1 MSKIL
6 FFLSILSS
14 ITLTCNASS
23 SEVVSV
29 VDFSGATVSL
39 KQRAQRIIALSPHAV
54 ENTFS
59 AGAGE
64 YLVGVVAYSDFPEQA
79 KSITQVGSNNLL
91 NYESIVALE
100 PDLIIAWQSGNTG
113 SSLKRLRDLG
123 FTIYLDE
130 PKSLEDVA
138 KSIRDIAK
146 LAGTSEIAKLTTD
159 SYLSELKHLRINN
172 INKEKVSVFYQVWN
186 QPLQTLNGKHL
197 VSTAIELC
205 GGNNIYADLP
215 NIAPIIN
222 IESII
227 NRDPN
232 VIIASGASNNERPH
246 WLDDWQQWPQLT
258 AVKNRNLFHVPAD
271 HLLRHTIRILK
282 GISTVC
288 NQLNQVRAKANL

>member
-1 MSKIL
+1 MSKLLLVLTYAIL
-6 FFLSILSS
+6 FSDVIRAE
-14 ITLTCNASS
+14 T
-23 SEVVSV
+23 VSV
-29 VDFSGATVSL
+29 VDFSGATVNL
-39 KQRAQRIIALSPHAV
+39 EQTAQRIIALSPHAV

-79 KSITQVGSNNLL
+79 KSIAQVGSNNLL
-91 NYESIVALE
+91 NYESIVALK
-100 PDLIIAWQSGNTG
+100 PDLIIAWQSGNTN
-113 SSLKRLRDLG
+113 SSIKRLKDLG
-123 FTIYLDE
+123 FTLYLDE

-138 KSIRDIAK
+138 KSILDIAE
-146 LAGTSEIAKLTTD
+146 LAGTSDKATTIAD
-159 SYLSELKHLRINN
+159 SYLSELHQLRASN
-172 INKEKVSVFYQVWN
+172 IGKEQVSVFYQVWN

-227 NRDPN
+227 SRDPQ

-246 WLDDWQQWPQLT
+246 WLDDWQKWPQLS
-258 AVKNRNLFHVPAD
+258 AVKNQHLFHVPAD
-271 HLLRHTIRILK
+271 HLLRHTTRILN
-282 GISTVC
+282 GIKTICS
-288 NQLNQVRAKANL
+288 QLDQVRAKANL